1 MKKLLYILILY
12 VIPVFISAQIPS
24 DSTHNAI
31 KIGKAKL
38 VVDVLCFADSVDTQ
52 TYGTMSLDE
61 IFAPLEIYGISA
73 PIYDYDQNVI
83 LTPLKR
89 DSTTYS
95 AEIPVERLE
104 EIGGFQVLIDGN
116 WAFGSPVLL
125 RQDDP
130 TVVGLDIFLSAPDRR
145 YIRYYG
151 AGKQY
156 SMEDWGS
163 ISGTA
168 INAVSTNPFL
178 YIPKDRNLYN
188 KSWKAVRE
196 YQVGTAF
203 PRFMQESIGDKIIP
217 QHAKKWMMNDLKRYF
232 ASQCILLYTYRANM
246 VNIKP
251 KEPPVESY
259 SFLDSIDY
267 TPDVFLLNY
276 HILSMR
282 YFLSNFL
289 KCIDGGLEDIGERTV
304 KEWKEYM
311 DRKLAPA
318 MRERPKL
325 LLDLL
330 AGMSYVWQIDQKKP
344 LTPIQIE
351 NINEGFT
358 DDIGKI
364 VLARNEA
371 LVARLEKKEKAELR
385 NMTDE
390 AFELKKFIDENYKG
404 RPVVVDLW
412 NTWCSPC
419 LEAIS
424 QSEETKQEFAGSDL
438 VFLYVADDSSPED
451 EWSRKAEE
459 IGSKQVRVSTDTS
472 AAILKSHN
480 LEGFPSY
487 LFFDRDHNLVHSRT
501 AFPGTRRFRELL
513 LELNPRK

>member
-1 MKKLLYILILY
+1 MKKLLIILILY
-12 VIPVFISAQIPS
+12 VIPIFIYSQPS
-24 DSTHNAI
+24 SDTIHNAV
-31 KIGKAKL
+31 KTGKAVL
-38 VVDVLCFADSVDTQ
+38 QVDVLCFSDSVDRQ
-52 TYGTMSLDE
+52 KSLDE
-61 IFAPLEIYGISA
+61 IYKPIEIYAIST
-73 PIYDYDQNVI
+73 PIFDYNNKYALI
-83 LTPLKR
+83 PMKR
-89 DSTTYS
+89 DSIRYY
-95 AEIPVERLE
+95 AEVPVERLE
-104 EIGGFQVLIDGN
+104 EIGGIKVKINGN
-116 WAFGSPVLL
+116 WVFGSPVLL
-125 RQDDP
+125 RQNEP
-130 TVVGLDIFLSAPDRR
+130 SMMQIEMVTSNPYPH

-151 AGKQY
+151 ASRGY
-156 SMEDWGS
+156 SLEDWIAIGNAAKNANS
-163 ISGTA
+163 I
-168 INAVSTNPFL
+168 NPFI

-196 YQVGTAF
+196 YQVETAF
-203 PRFMQESIGDKIIP
+203 PRFMQESLDDQNIP
-217 QHAKKWMMNDLKRYF
+217 EIAEKWMMNDLKRF
-232 ASQCILLYTYRANM
+232 FTSQCILLYTYRANM

-251 KEPPVESY
+251 EEPPVESY

-276 HILSMR
+276 NTLSMR

-289 KCIDGGLEDIGERTV
+289 KCIDGGLEDIGERPV

-318 MRERPKL
+318 MEERPKL

-330 AGMSYVWQIDQKKP
+330 AGMSYVRQLEEEKP
-344 LTPIQIE
+344 LTPLQIE

-390 AFELKKFIDENYKG
+390 AFDLKKFIDENYKG

-412 NTWCSPC
+412 NTWCGPC
-419 LEAIS
+419 MQAIS
-424 QSEETKQEFAGSDL
+424 QSEETKQEFAGCDL

-487 LFFDRDHNLVHSRT
+487 LFFDRDHNLIHSRT

>member
-1 MKKLLYILILY
+1 
-12 VIPVFISAQIPS
+12 
-24 DSTHNAI
+24 
-31 KIGKAKL
+31 
-38 VVDVLCFADSVDTQ
+38 
-52 TYGTMSLDE
+52 
-61 IFAPLEIYGISA
+61 
-73 PIYDYDQNVI
+73 
-83 LTPLKR
+83 
-89 DSTTYS
+89 
-95 AEIPVERLE
+95 
-104 EIGGFQVLIDGN
+104 
-116 WAFGSPVLL
+116 
-125 RQDDP
+125 
-130 TVVGLDIFLSAPDRR
+130 
-145 YIRYYG
+145 
-151 AGKQY
+151 
-156 SMEDWGS
+156 
-163 ISGTA
+163 
-168 INAVSTNPFL
+168 
-178 YIPKDRNLYN
+178 
-188 KSWKAVRE
+188 
-196 YQVGTAF
+196 
-203 PRFMQESIGDKIIP
+203 
-217 QHAKKWMMNDLKRYF
+217 
-232 ASQCILLYTYRANM
+232 
-246 VNIKP
+246 
-251 KEPPVESY
+251 
-259 SFLDSIDY
+259 
-267 TPDVFLLNY
+267 
-276 HILSMR
+276 MR

-289 KCIDGGLEDIGERTV
+289 KCIDGGLEDIGERPV

-344 LTPIQIE
+344 LTPLQIK

-419 LEAIS
+419 MEAIS

-501 AFPGTRRFRELL
+501 AFPGPRGFRELL

>member
-1 MKKLLYILILY
+1 MKDSYGFFLIILFLQIIPLCAIANTNHTNNAVKLGKAELWVEIMVLGDPSDPVDFDSIVSQLDIYGATTSIFSKNNDEILIQLKKDKGG
-12 VIPVFISAQIPS
+12 IF
-24 DSTHNAI
+24 
-31 KIGKAKL
+31 
-38 VVDVLCFADSVDTQ
+38 
-52 TYGTMSLDE
+52 YG
-61 IFAPLEIYGISA
+61 
-73 PIYDYDQNVI
+73 
-83 LTPLKR
+83 
-89 DSTTYS
+89 
-95 AEIPVERLE
+95 EIPVDRIEM
-104 EIGGFQVLIDGN
+104 IGGVRMYCGGYFSGGSLIVLNQNEPTTLRLFLTRDGKVHN
-116 WAFGSPVLL
+116 AS
-125 RQDDP
+125 
-130 TVVGLDIFLSAPDRR
+130 
-145 YIRYYG
+145 YYG
-151 AGKQY
+151 ASGGLNM
-156 SMEDWGS
+156 SEWMDIAT
-163 ISGTA
+163 ISVSSA
-168 INAVSTNPFL
+168 STNPFKYL
-178 YIPKDRNLYN
+178 PKDKTLYR
-188 KSWKAVRE
+188 KSWEAVRE
-196 YQVGTAF
+196 YQ
-203 PRFMQESIGDKIIP
+203 QDSIWP
-217 QHAKKWMMNDLKRYF
+217 RYF
-232 ASQCILLYTYRANM
+232 SECTSQAKIPKGAENWVKNSLKSTFASRCIVPYVYNAESLAG
-246 VNIKP
+246 IKID
-251 KEPPVESY
+251 EPPMSSY
-259 SFLDSIDY
+259 NFLDSIDY
-267 TPDVFLLNY
+267 SPNVFLLYPTAIPNRWLLY
-276 HILSMR
+276 DMLR
-282 YFLSNFL
+282 F
-289 KCIDGGLEDIGERTV
+289 IDGGLEDIGERPV

-318 MRERPKL
+318 MEERPKL

-330 AGMSYVWQIDQKKP
+330 AGMSYVRQLEEEKP

-390 AFELKKFIDENYKG
+390 AFDLKKFIDENYKG

-513 LELNPRK
+513 MELNPRK

>member
-1 MKKLLYILILY
+1 
-12 VIPVFISAQIPS
+12 
-24 DSTHNAI
+24 
-31 KIGKAKL
+31 
-38 VVDVLCFADSVDTQ
+38 
-52 TYGTMSLDE
+52 MS
-61 IFAPLEIYGISA
+61 S
-73 PIYDYDQNVI
+73 
-83 LTPLKR
+83 
-89 DSTTYS
+89 
-95 AEIPVERLE
+95 
-104 EIGGFQVLIDGN
+104 
-116 WAFGSPVLL
+116 
-125 RQDDP
+125 
-130 TVVGLDIFLSAPDRR
+130 
-145 YIRYYG
+145 
-151 AGKQY
+151 
-156 SMEDWGS
+156 
-163 ISGTA
+163 
-168 INAVSTNPFL
+168 
-178 YIPKDRNLYN
+178 YN
-188 KSWKAVRE
+188 
-196 YQVGTAF
+196 
-203 PRFMQESIGDKIIP
+203 
-217 QHAKKWMMNDLKRYF
+217 
-232 ASQCILLYTYRANM
+232 
-246 VNIKP
+246 
-251 KEPPVESY
+251 
-259 SFLDSIDY
+259 FLDSIDY
-267 TPDVFLLNY
+267 SPNVFLLYPTAIPNRWLLY
-276 HILSMR
+276 DMLR
-282 YFLSNFL
+282 F
-289 KCIDGGLEDIGERTV
+289 IDGGLEDIGERPV
-304 KEWKEYM
+304 KKWKEYM

-318 MRERPKL
+318 MEERPKL

-330 AGMSYVWQIDQKKP
+330 AGMSYVRQLEEEKP